1 MAWSM
6 LQEEVCGLLHPGPMS
21 QVRAILEYIL
31 YKLIEWFFFKAN
43 NQPDQSIECFQEKIL
58 YFNFYNEPNMRE
70 KMDGNWAKN
79 RGKRSMLE
87 I

>member
-1 MAWSM
+1 M
-6 LQEEVCGLLHPGPMS
+6 C
-21 QVRAILEYIL
+21 
-31 YKLIEWFFFKAN
+31 FFFKAN
-43 NQPDQSIECFQEKIL
+43 NQPDQSIECFQREIL